1 LHENV
6 VHQVRIADHTN
17 ISTASNWR

>member
-1 LHENV
+1 LHKNV